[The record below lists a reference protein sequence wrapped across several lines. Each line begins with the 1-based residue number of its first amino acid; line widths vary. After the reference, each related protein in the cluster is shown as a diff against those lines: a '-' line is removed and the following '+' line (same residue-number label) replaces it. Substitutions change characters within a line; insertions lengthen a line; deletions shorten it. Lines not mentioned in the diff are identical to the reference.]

1 MQYPKIMQPTHA
13 RWVQIDDNAAQ
24 DVKLLTNGYKD
35 GHETTVATIFEPV
48 KPVHSK
54 NFMIVDTVYESAP
67 ASHLGVPG
75 PDGDAHDLG
84 FNGLS
89 SVPDDV
95 LAELPPECR
104 KEFEKALQKEVEWKN
119 RWGTEI
125 ENTLRKAPPVDKGV
139 V

>member
-1 MQYPKIMQPTHA
+1 MQYPKSMQPTHA
-13 RWVQIDDNAAQ
+13 RWEQINDVEDN
-24 DVKLLTNGYKD
+24 DLKRLTNGHMVE
-35 GHETTVATIFEPV
+35 HEVAMPTIFAPV
-48 KPVHSK
+48 KPIYSK

-67 ASHLGVPG
+67 ASNLGVPG

-84 FNGLS
+84 FNGLAG
-89 SVPDDV
+89 VPDDV
-95 LAELPPECR
+95 KAELPPECLAA
-104 KEFEKALQKEVEWKN
+104 FEKALQKEMEWKN